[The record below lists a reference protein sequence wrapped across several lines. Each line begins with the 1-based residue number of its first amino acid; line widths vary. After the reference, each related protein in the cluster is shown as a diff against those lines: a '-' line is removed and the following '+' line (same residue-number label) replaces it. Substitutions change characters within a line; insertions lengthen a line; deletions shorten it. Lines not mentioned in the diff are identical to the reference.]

1 MVNELPSGVVPV
13 CGKPLTTPLVTTL
26 MPPTVRVCRP
36 SGAVTVKVPE
46 RVSADASGLLPSLRF
61 FS

>member
-1 MVNELPSGVVPV
+1 MVNVLPSGVTID
-13 CGKPLTTPLVTTL
+13 CGKPAATPPVTTL

-36 SGAVTVKVPE
+36 SRAVTVKVPLW
-46 RVSADASGLLPSLRF
+46 VNAGVSGLVPSLRF